1 METEILPQF
10 IIAGLTLGLIYGVT
24 GIGFSII
31 YNATGAINFAQGEF
45 VVLGAFTAITLSV
58 LGFSIWLSVFLAS
71 ILVFIGAFL
80 VYFLFLRKV
89 AFQPL
94 LMVVATIGL
103 SLSLKTI
110 ALYFWGREP
119 LGLKHFIQEKSII
132 FLGANI
138 TYQHLLIFALAV
150 FAYIFLTI
158 FYRYTLTGKAM
169 KAIVEEVEIARTT
182 GINPIFYQSL
192 AFAIAGAFA
201 ALSGS
206 FMAPISMLSYYSG
219 GLLGLKGFA
228 SAVVGGL
235 DKPQNAVFG
244 GIIIGLVE
252 SLSVI
257 FIPSGLKD
265 LSALIFLLIIL
276 AFKPEG
282 LFIRAE
288 RRWA

>member
-1 METEILPQF
+1 LEGGILTQF
-10 IIAGLTLGLIYGVT
+10 IAAGLTLGLIYGIT
-24 GIGFSII
+24 GIGFSIV

-45 VVLGAFTAITLSV
+45 VVLGAFAAITLNA
-58 LGFSIWLSVFLAS
+58 LGFSIWLSVFLAA
-71 ILVFIGAFL
+71 VFVSLGAFL
-80 VYFLFLRKV
+80 VYLLLLKRV

-119 LGLKHFIQEKSII
+119 LGLKHFVHEKSIT
-132 FLGANI
+132 FFGASI
-138 TYQHLLIFALAV
+138 TYQHLLIFALALFV
-150 FAYIFLTI
+150 YTFLTL
-158 FYRYTLTGKAM
+158 FFRYTLTGKAM
-169 KAIVEEVEIARTT
+169 KAVVEEVEIARTT
-182 GINPIFYQSL
+182 GINPIFYQSV

-244 GIIIGLVE
+244 GVIIGLIE
-252 SLSVI
+252 ALSVI

-265 LSALIFLLIIL
+265 LSALVFLLIIL

-282 LFIRAE
+282 LFVKAE
-288 RRWA
+288 KRWA